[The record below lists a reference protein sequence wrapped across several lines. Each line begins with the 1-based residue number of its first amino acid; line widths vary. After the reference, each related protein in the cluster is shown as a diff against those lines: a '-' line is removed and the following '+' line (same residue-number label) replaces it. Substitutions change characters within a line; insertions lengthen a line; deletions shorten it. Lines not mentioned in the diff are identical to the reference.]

1 MSLSKQDVE
10 KIAALARLE
19 LTGEEKDLYQDQLS
33 SILEYAARLNQLDL
47 DDVQPTASAV
57 ALQNV
62 LRDDEVLASLSIE
75 DALFNAPKQSQDQFQ
90 IQAVLD
96 DE

>member
-47 DDVQPTASAV
+47 DDVQSTASAV

-75 DALFNAPKQSQDQFQ
+75 DVLFNAPKQSQDQFQ

>member
-1 MSLSKQDVE
+1 MSLTKQDVE

-19 LTGEEKDLYQDQLS
+19 LTPEEKDLYQDQLS
-33 SILEYAARLNQLDL
+33 SILDYAARFNQLNL

-62 LRDDEVLASLSIE
+62 FRDDEVTASLSIDE
-75 DALFNAPKQSQDQFQ
+75 VLFNAPKQAQNQFQ

>member
-1 MSLSKQDVE
+1 MSLSQQDVE

-19 LTGEEKDLYQDQLS
+19 LTPEEKDLYQDQLS

-57 ALQNV
+57 ALKNV
-62 LRDDEVLASLSIE
+62 LRDDEVLPSLSIDE
-75 DALFNAPKQSQDQFQ
+75 VLFNAPKQAKNQFQ
-90 IQAVLD
+90 IQAVIE

>member
-19 LTGEEKDLYQDQLS
+19 LTPAEKDLYQDQLS
-33 SILEYAARLNQLDL
+33 SILEYAASLNQLDL
-47 DDVQPTASAV
+47 DGIQPTASAV

-75 DALFNAPKQSQDQFQ
+75 EVLFNAPRQAQNQFQ
-90 IQAVLD
+90 IQTVLD
-96 DE
+96 DD

>member
-47 DDVQPTASAV
+47 DDVQSTASAV